1 MIKRLLAVVLVASM
15 LLGSNGISYAAEV
28 AEGDGTAGTEEVS
41 LESEAGEQMESPGD
55 SEEPAREESAREEPA
70 VEEPKGE
77 GSSTE
82 AALPEE
88 GAAEEF
94 DEETNAVAGEQID
107 AADVVAEP
115 AKAEAPMGAS
125 EPDEGTA
132 PLLREENVS
141 HSANL
146 ADFLTDVE
154 IDAPLNDDGTAYK
167 VEPGIPYAIEL
178 KFKEKPNLQFD
189 NDVLTYN
196 IPTGLNADGHSGS
209 ISVTVQRGDQEYT
222 ISNNTFSV
230 ENGVFY
236 AYLKPK

>member
-1 MIKRLLAVVLVASM
+1 MNKMIKRILAVILVTSM

-28 AEGDGTAGTEEVS
+28 AAGDGTAGAEEVS

-55 SEEPAREESAREEPA
+55 SEEPAWEESAPEEPAVEEPA
-70 VEEPKGE
+70 VEEPKVE

-115 AKAEAPMGAS
+115 AKAEAPMGAN

-132 PLLREENVS
+132 PLLREENV
-141 HSANL
+141 
-146 ADFLTDVE
+146 F
-154 IDAPLNDDGTAYK
+154 
-167 VEPGIPYAIEL
+167 
-178 KFKEKPNLQFD
+178 
-189 NDVLTYN
+189 
-196 IPTGLNADGHSGS
+196 
-209 ISVTVQRGDQEYT
+209 TVQ
-222 ISNNTFSV
+222 ILLTFSRT
-230 ENGVFY
+230 
-236 AYLKPK
+236 